1 MIKIKNLSSGSKG
14 NLYIVYNNNI
24 RILLECGINK
34 ASIIKKLNDEKL
46 TLRKFNACLISHA
59 HSDHSKEIEYVNQYL
74 PVYANER
81 VYDKYP
87 FKGTIIEHKKTF
99 NIGSIKILPIRAEHG
114 EMLNNAFIF
123 KDEENIVFWGTD
135 FSNISID
142 KLNFKFNEIW
152 IECNYIP
159 KLLEEE
165 INYCKD
171 NKILATKY
179 QRQLNTHMSLDNLI
193 YILNNKFNLEYCN
206 KIVGVHVSQ
215 DVGNAERMLKTL
227 KENFKDKECYLAKKE
242 GGLYGNN

>member
-1 MIKIKNLSSGSKG
+1 MISIKNLSSGSKG
-14 NLYIVYNNNI
+14 NLYIVYNNNTK
-24 RILLECGINK
+24 ILLECGINK
-34 ASIIKKLNDEKL
+34 KSIIKKLIDERL
-46 TLRKFNACLISHA
+46 NLRQFNACVISHA
-59 HSDHSKEIEYVNQYL
+59 HSDHSQEIEYVNQYL

-81 VYDKYP
+81 VYSKYP
-87 FKGTIIEHKKTF
+87 FKGKIIEHRELF
-99 NIGSIKILPIRAEHG
+99 NIGSIKVLPISVEHG
-114 EMLNNAFIF
+114 QMQNTAFIF
-123 KDEENIVFWGTD
+123 KDEESIIFWGTD

-171 NKILATKY
+171 NEILETKY

-193 YILNNKFNLEYCN
+193 YTLKNKFNLEYCK
-206 KIVGVHVSQ
+206 KIVGIHVSQ
-215 DVGNAERMLKTL
+215 DVGNAELMLKTL
-227 KENFKDKECYLAKKE
+227 KENFQNKECFLAKKE